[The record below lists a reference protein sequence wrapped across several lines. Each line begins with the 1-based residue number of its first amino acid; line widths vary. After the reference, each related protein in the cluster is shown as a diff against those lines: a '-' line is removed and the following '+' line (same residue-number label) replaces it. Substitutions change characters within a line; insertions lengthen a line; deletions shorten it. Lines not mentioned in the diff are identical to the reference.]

1 MGMQSLLY
9 HGFGLKDQE
18 HLKTTYEGGEIIFH
32 IRTKASK
39 LRCSDCGSS
48 NIILKGKQVRKFKT
62 LSIGLKPVF
71 LEAEVQRLECRD
83 CGCLKQEK
91 LSYVD
96 EKKVI
101 PVP

>member
-1 MGMQSLLY
+1 MQSLLY
-9 HGFGLKDQE
+9 HGFGIKDQDYI
-18 HLKTTYEGGEIIFH
+18 KTSYDGGEIVFH
-32 IRTKASK
+32 IRTKAEK
-39 LRCSDCGSS
+39 LRCCDCGSS
-48 NIILKGKQVRKFKT
+48 NVVMKGKQSRKFKT

-71 LEAEVQRLECRD
+71 LIADVQRLQCKD
-83 CGCLKQEK
+83 CGCIKQEK

>member
-1 MGMQSLLY
+1 MGIQSLLY

-18 HLKTTYEGGEIIFH
+18 YIKTSYDDGEIVFH
-32 IRTKASK
+32 IRTKAGK
-39 LRCSDCGSS
+39 LRCCDCGSS
-48 NIILKGKQVRKFKT
+48 NVILKGKQIRKFKT

-71 LEAEVQRLECRD
+71 LEAEVQRLECKD
-83 CGCLKQEK
+83 CGSLKQEK

>member
-1 MGMQSLLY
+1 M
-9 HGFGLKDQE
+9 
-18 HLKTTYEGGEIIFH
+18 
-32 IRTKASK
+32 
-39 LRCSDCGSS
+39 
-48 NIILKGKQVRKFKT
+48 KGKQSRKFKT

-71 LEAEVQRLECRD
+71 LIADVQRLQCKD
-83 CGCLKQEK
+83 CGCIKQEK